1 MVTNCGARKCFFGLI
16 LQLPSY
22 TNCLIYKEKL
32 IRVRSATLKITAG
45 KENSRFN
52 NVTDCTKFYVEKVL
66 IPRSTGAG
74 AHGRTH
80 PLFRPVLR
88 FTVNWTSTCQSIR
101 GTSKNLLRVA
111 LSHCDAHCTFVQ
123 LRFSCD
129 IAAARDSFSRPPTAL
144 RSIPCRK
151 KYSSRPSVAK

>member
-22 TNCLIYKEKL
+22 TIFLIYKEKL
-32 IRVRSATLKITAG
+32 NRVGPATLKITAG

-52 NVTDCTKFYVEKVL
+52 NVTDCTKYFLRNIL
-66 IPRSTGAG
+66 IPRSTERRRA
-74 AHGRTH
+74 
-80 PLFRPVLR
+80 RPHAPAFSARFR

-111 LSHCDAHCTFVQ
+111 LSHCDAHCTIVQ
-123 LRFSCD
+123 LRFSCAS
-129 IAAARDSFSRPPTAL
+129 AAARDGFSRFPNSP

>member
-1 MVTNCGARKCFFGLI
+1 MVTNCGARKCFFRLI

-22 TNCLIYKEKL
+22 TNCLIHNGKPV
-32 IRVRSATLKITAG
+32 RVGSATLKITAG

-52 NVTDCTKFYVEKVL
+52 NVTDCLKIYYWKFL
-66 IPRSTGAG
+66 MPRSTHQRRA
-74 AHGRTH
+74 
-80 PLFRPVLR
+80 RPHAAALPARIR

-101 GTSKNLLRVA
+101 ERRQTCCALRCRTAMLTV
-111 LSHCDAHCTFVQ
+111 LSY
-123 LRFSCD
+123 SC
-129 IAAARDSFSRPPTAL
+129 ASPAPARPLATVFRGPPTAP